1 MVIFDFVK
9 AMNTIA
15 TVEKSS
21 NKGNYNYLKTELGHD
36 TFKQMAALGLIRGGF
51 YILNGEIVDTYAVTR
66 NYKQWHRIIRFRAIM
81 SKIFPALSL

>member
-1 MVIFDFVK
+1 MAIFDFVK

-15 TVEKSS
+15 VVEKSS
-21 NKGNYNYLKTELGHD
+21 QKGDYNYLKQELGHD
-36 TFKQMAALGLIRGGF
+36 AFKQMAVLGLIRGGF

-66 NYKQWHRIIRFRAIM
+66 NYKQWHRIIGLRAMM